1 MKINLGALFQISKVL
16 EYILKC
22 IFLTH
27 GLHCH
32 VDCPL
37 HPLELSVGAGL
48 SEGHPQT
55 VTMCEHHSPG
65 VCNVLQIYPY
75 ISADLVKSCVRNEKS
90 ELNSP
95 MTLCIQLNY

>member
-65 VCNVLQIYPY
+65 VCNVLPDIPLY
-75 ISADLVKSCVRNEKS
+75 
-90 ELNSP
+90 
-95 MTLCIQLNY
+95 LC